1 LKESLDFK
9 SLYVTLGI
17 SQHRG
22 EYAVEAML
30 PKNIQAGLDAA
41 RLDSMRK
48 SSHLHVEADGAQHKV
63 LRFWDTGFSLE
74 SATAPQ
80 LRGHVDLYDGA
91 AHLCQCLIVAV
102 AQEGDEMLF
111 DFKRATRVAKT
122 AALDFERARDA
133 PAGLIGTDAPH

>member
-1 LKESLDFK
+1 M
-9 SLYVTLGI
+9 
-17 SQHRG
+17 
-22 EYAVEAML
+22 EAML

-80 LRGHVDLYDGA
+80 LRGRVDLYDGA

-102 AQEGDEMLF
+102 AQEGDEMIF
-111 DFKRATRVAKT
+111 DFKRATRCKNSCAGFRTGEGCAGRVDWHRRT
-122 AALDFERARDA
+122 SLSLLQVFERVA
-133 PAGLIGTDAPH
+133 